1 MADVTHLIGIG
12 GVGMSALAQALLD
25 RGCAVSGADRQIA
38 ASGATPPTPV
48 LRALAA
54 QGVALYPDDGSGV
67 DAQTARIIVSTAI
80 EDTNPG
86 LRKAQAAGIPVVHRA
101 AALAEALSGRKL
113 VAVAGTCGKS
123 TVTAILGHVLTACG
137 FDPVVVNGAQIAG
150 WDENGTR
157 VGSVR
162 KGAGA
167 YAVAEGDESDKSLTA
182 FSPYAAIITNASADH
197 YSKEE
202 MDAVFDAFIRDVPGP
217 VVDGRL
223 GDEAAR
229 RRFPQGEGRAC
240 RDLEAA
246 IGSFPMPGAHN
257 RANARLALAMACALG
272 VNPAQAAAALASFPG
287 VERRLQR
294 VGSIPCGDR
303 EVAVYDD
310 YAHNPEKLHAMW
322 TTLADAFPRGV
333 AAAWRPHGYGPLR
346 KMLEPLAAAF
356 RDVMRPQDALVLL
369 PVYDAGGT
377 ADRSVNSDAL
387 AARLAGAPGTVALVQ
402 DLNEAETYLRARADA
417 FGAIVTAGAR
427 DPGLPV
433 LARRLAGKEK

>member
-25 RGCAVSGADRQIA
+25 RGCAVSGADRQITA
-38 ASGATPPTPV
+38 AGTPPPTPV

-54 QGVALYPDDGSGV
+54 QGVALSPDDGSGV
-67 DAQTARIIVSTAI
+67 DAATSRIIVSTAI

-86 LRKAQAAGIPVVHRA
+86 LRKAQEHGIPVVHRA
-101 AALAEALSGRKL
+101 AALAELLSDRKL

-123 TVTAILGHVLTACG
+123 TVTAILAHILVECG
-137 FDPVVVNGAQIAG
+137 FDPPVVNGAQIVG
-150 WDENGTR
+150 WDAHGTR

-162 KGAGA
+162 KGAGE
-167 YAVAEGDESDKSLTA
+167 YAVAEVDESDKSLTA
-182 FSPYAAIITNASADH
+182 FKPYAAIITNASADH

-217 VVDGRL
+217 VIDGRVPS
-223 GDEAAR
+223 GKRHSCRFIPEAEDAV
-229 RRFPQGEGRAC
+229 GA
-240 RDLEAA
+240 
-246 IGSFPMPGAHN
+246 FPMPGAHN

-272 VNPAQAAAALASFPG
+272 ADPVQAAAALATFPG

-294 VGSIPCGDR
+294 VGFLPCGDR
-303 EVAVYDD
+303 QVVVYDD
-310 YAHNPEKLHAMW
+310 YAHNPEKLRAMW
-322 TTLADAFPRGV
+322 TTLAEAYPRGV
-333 AAAWRPHGYGPLR
+333 AAVWRPHGYGPLR
-346 KMLEPLAAAF
+346 KMLEPLAAMF

-377 ADRSVNSDAL
+377 ADRSVNADAL
-387 AARLAGAPGTVALVQ
+387 AALLGDAPGAVKLVSN
-402 DLNEAETYLRARADA
+402 LEEAEEYLRARVDA
-417 FGAIVTAGAR
+417 FDAIVTAGAR

-433 LARRLAGKEK
+433 LARRLAGKER

>member
-1 MADVTHLIGIG
+1 MAGTIHLVGIG
-12 GVGMSALAQALLD
+12 GVGMSALAQAYLD
-25 RGCAVSGADRQIA
+25 AGHAVSGADRSLRA
-38 ASGATPPTPV
+38 DGSRTPV
-48 LRALAA
+48 LDALAA
-54 QGVALYPDDGSGV
+54 EGVRLFPDDGSGLDGGTERLV
-67 DAQTARIIVSTAI
+67 VSTAI
-80 EDTNPG
+80 EDTNPD
-86 LRKAQAAGIPVVHRA
+86 LAAARARGIPVVHRA
-101 AALAEALSGRKL
+101 AALSELLSGRKL

-123 TVTAILGHVLTACG
+123 TVTAILGHLLVECG

-150 WDENGTR
+150 WDAHGAR

-162 KGAGA
+162 KGAGT
-167 YAVAEGDESDKSLTA
+167 YAVAEVDESDKSLTA
-182 FSPYAAIITNASADH
+182 FKPYAAIITNASADH

-217 VVDGRL
+217 VIDGRV
-223 GDEAAR
+223 GGEAAG
-229 RRFPQGEGRAC
+229 RRFPQGE
-240 RDLEAA
+240 EAIA
-246 IGSFPMPGAHN
+246 SFPMPGAHN

-272 VNPAQAAAALASFPG
+272 ADPVRGAAALATFPG

-294 VGSIPCGDR
+294 IGSVPCGDR
-303 EVAVYDD
+303 QVVVYDD

-322 TTLADAFPRGV
+322 TTLADAYPRGV
-333 AAAWRPHGYGPLR
+333 AAVWRPHGYGPLR

-356 RDVMRPQDALVLL
+356 REVMRPQDALVLL

-387 AARLAGAPGTVALVQ
+387 ASRLADAPGAVGLVK
-402 DLNEAETYLRARADA
+402 DLKEAEAYLRARVDA

>member
-1 MADVTHLIGIG
+1 MAGTIHLVGIG
-12 GVGMSALAQALLD
+12 GVGMSALAQAYLD
-25 RGCAVSGADRQIA
+25 AGHAVSGADRSLRA
-38 ASGATPPTPV
+38 DGSRTPV
-48 LRALAA
+48 LEALAA
-54 QGVALYPDDGSGV
+54 EGVRLSPDDGSGV
-67 DAQTARIIVSTAI
+67 DAGTARVVVSTAI
-80 EDTNPG
+80 EDANPD
-86 LRKAQAAGIPVVHRA
+86 LVAARARGIPVVHRA
-101 AALAEALSGRKL
+101 AALAEVLSARKL

-123 TVTAILGHVLTACG
+123 TVTAILGHVLSVCG
-137 FDPVVVNGAQIAG
+137 FDPTVVNGAQIAG

-162 KGAGA
+162 KGAGD
-167 YAVAEGDESDKSLTA
+167 YAVAEVDESDKSLTA
-182 FSPYAAIITNASADH
+182 FHPYAAIITNASADH

-202 MDAVFDAFIRDVPGP
+202 MDAVFDAFVRDVPGP
-217 VVDGRL
+217 VIDGRDSS
-223 GDEAAR
+223 GKR
-229 RRFPQGEGRAC
+229 HSGRFDQEV
-240 RDLEAA
+240 EAA
-246 IGSFPMPGAHN
+246 IGTFPMPGAHN

-272 VNPAQAAAALASFPG
+272 ADPVQAAAAVATFPG

-294 VGSIPCGDR
+294 VGSISCGDH

-333 AAAWRPHGYGPLR
+333 AAVWRPHGYGPLR

-356 RDVMRPQDALVLL
+356 RSVMRPQDALVLL

-387 AARLAGAPGTVALVQ
+387 AARLADASGAVELVQ
-402 DLNEAETYLRARADA
+402 DLKGAEAYLRARADA
-417 FGAIVTAGAR
+417 FGVIVTAGAR

>member
-1 MADVTHLIGIG
+1 MAGTIHLVGIG
-12 GVGMSALAQALLD
+12 GVGMSALAQAYLD
-25 RGCAVSGADRQIA
+25 AGHAVSGADRSLRA
-38 ASGATPPTPV
+38 GGSRTPV
-48 LRALAA
+48 LDALAA
-54 QGVALYPDDGSGV
+54 EGVRLFPDDGSGIDGGTERLV
-67 DAQTARIIVSTAI
+67 ASTAI
-80 EDTNPG
+80 EDTNPD
-86 LRKAQAAGIPVVHRA
+86 LMAARARGIPVVHRA
-101 AALAEALSGRKL
+101 AALSELLSGRKL

-123 TVTAILGHVLTACG
+123 TVTAILGHLLVECG
-137 FDPVVVNGAQIAG
+137 FDPLVVNGAQIVG
-150 WDENGTR
+150 WDAHGAR

-162 KGAGA
+162 KGAGE
-167 YAVAEGDESDKSLTA
+167 YAVAEVDESDKSLTA
-182 FSPYAAIITNASADH
+182 FRPYAAIVTNASADH

-217 VVDGRL
+217 VIDGRV

-229 RRFPQGEGRAC
+229 RRFPQGE
-240 RDLEAA
+240 EA
-246 IGSFPMPGAHN
+246 IESFPMPGAHN

-272 VNPAQAAAALASFPG
+272 ADPARAAAALAAFPG

-294 VGSIPCGDR
+294 VGFFPCGDR
-303 EVAVYDD
+303 QVAVYDD

-322 TTLADAFPRGV
+322 TTLAEAYPRGV
-333 AAAWRPHGYGPLR
+333 AAVWRPHGYGPLR

-387 AARLAGAPGTVALVQ
+387 AARLADASGAVELVE
-402 DLNEAETYLRARADA
+402 DLKGAEAYLRARADA

-433 LARRLAGKEK
+433 LARRLAGKER

>member
-1 MADVTHLIGIG
+1 MAGTIHLVGIG
-12 GVGMSALAQALLD
+12 GVGMSALAQAYLD
-25 RGCAVSGADRQIA
+25 AGHAVSGADRSLRA
-38 ASGATPPTPV
+38 DGSRTPV
-48 LRALAA
+48 LEALAA
-54 QGVALYPDDGSGV
+54 EGVRLSPDDGSGV
-67 DAQTARIIVSTAI
+67 DAGTARVVVSTAI
-80 EDTNPG
+80 EDANPD
-86 LRKAQAAGIPVVHRA
+86 LVAARARGIPVVHRA
-101 AALAEALSGRKL
+101 AALAEVLSARKL

-123 TVTAILGHVLTACG
+123 TVTAILGYVLSVCG
-137 FDPVVVNGAQIAG
+137 FDPTVVNGAQIAG

-162 KGAGA
+162 KGAGD
-167 YAVAEGDESDKSLTA
+167 YAVAEVDESDKSLTA
-182 FSPYAAIITNASADH
+182 FHPYAAIITNASADH

-202 MDAVFDAFIRDVPGP
+202 MDAVFDAFVRDVPGP
-217 VVDGRL
+217 VIDGRDSS
-223 GDEAAR
+223 GKR
-229 RRFPQGEGRAC
+229 HSGRFDQEV
-240 RDLEAA
+240 EAA
-246 IGSFPMPGAHN
+246 IGTFPMPGAHN

-272 VNPAQAAAALASFPG
+272 ADPVQAAAALATFPG

-294 VGSIPCGDR
+294 VGSISCGDH

-333 AAAWRPHGYGPLR
+333 AAVWRPHGYGPLR

-356 RDVMRPQDALVLL
+356 RSVMRPQDALVLL

-387 AARLAGAPGTVALVQ
+387 AARLADASGAVELVQ
-402 DLNEAETYLRARADA
+402 DLKGAEAYLRARADA
-417 FGAIVTAGAR
+417 FGVIVTAGAR

>member
-25 RGCAVSGADRQIA
+25 KGCAVSGADRQIV
-38 ASGATPPTPV
+38 ASATPPPTPV

-54 QGVALYPDDGSGV
+54 QGVALFPDDGSGV
-67 DAQTARIIVSTAI
+67 DVGTARIIVSTAI
-80 EDTNPG
+80 EDSNPG
-86 LRKAQAAGIPVVHRA
+86 LRKAKDSGIPVVHRA
-101 AALAEALSGRKL
+101 AALAETLSSRKL

-150 WDENGTR
+150 WDENGAR

-162 KGAGA
+162 KGVGE
-167 YAVAEGDESDKSLTA
+167 YAVAEVDESDKSLTA

-217 VVDGRL
+217 VLDGRDTS
-223 GDEAAR
+223 GKRHFDRFTQEA
-229 RRFPQGEGRAC
+229 
-240 RDLEAA
+240 EAA
-246 IGSFPMPGAHN
+246 IGTFPMPGAHN

-272 VNPAQAAAALASFPG
+272 ADPAQAAAALASFPG

-294 VGSIPCGDR
+294 IGSVLCGDR
-303 EVAVYDD
+303 QVAVYDD

-333 AAAWRPHGYGPLR
+333 AVVWRPHGYGPLR
-346 KMLEPLAAAF
+346 KMLEPLSAAF

-387 AARLAGAPGTVALVQ
+387 AARLADASGTVALVQ
-402 DLNEAETYLRARADA
+402 DLEGAEAYLRARADA
-417 FGAIVTAGAR
+417 FGVIVTAGAR

-433 LARRLAGKEK
+433 LARRLAEKEK

>member
-1 MADVTHLIGIG
+1 MAGTVHLVGIG
-12 GVGMSALAQALLD
+12 GVGMSALAQAYLD
-25 RGCAVSGADRQIA
+25 AGHAVSGADRSLRA
-38 ASGATPPTPV
+38 DGSRTPV
-48 LRALAA
+48 LDALAA
-54 QGVALYPDDGSGV
+54 EGVRLFPDDGSGI
-67 DAQTARIIVSTAI
+67 DAGTERLVVSTAI
-80 EDTNPG
+80 EETNPD
-86 LRKAQAAGIPVVHRA
+86 LMAARARGIPVVHRA
-101 AALAEALSGRKL
+101 AALSELLSGRKL

-123 TVTAILGHVLTACG
+123 TVTAILGHVLVECG

-150 WDENGTR
+150 WDANGAR

-162 KGAGA
+162 KGAGE
-167 YAVAEGDESDKSLTA
+167 YAVAEVDESDKSLTA

-217 VVDGRL
+217 IIDGRDSS
-223 GDEAAR
+223 GKR
-229 RRFPQGEGRAC
+229 YPSRFAQGVE
-240 RDLEAA
+240 EA
-246 IGSFPMPGAHN
+246 IGAFPMPGAHN

-272 VNPAQAAAALASFPG
+272 ADLAQAAAALATFPG

-294 VGSIPCGDR
+294 VGFVLCGDR
-303 EVAVYDD
+303 QVAVYDD

-333 AAAWRPHGYGPLR
+333 AAVWRPHGYGPLR

-387 AARLAGAPGTVALVQ
+387 AARLADAPGEVSLVN
-402 DLNEAETYLRARADA
+402 DLKEAEAYLRARADA

>member
-1 MADVTHLIGIG
+1 MLDVTHLIGIG
-12 GVGMSALAQALLD
+12 GVGMSALAQTLLD
-25 RGCAVSGADRQIA
+25 RGCVVSGADRQIA
-38 ASGATPPTPV
+38 APDAPPPTPV

-54 QGVALYPDDGSGV
+54 QGVALFPDDGSGV
-67 DAQTARIIVSTAI
+67 GAETARVIVSTAI

-123 TVTAILGHVLTACG
+123 TVTAILGHVLTVCG

-162 KGAGA
+162 KGAGE
-167 YAVAEGDESDKSLTA
+167 YAVAEVDESDKSLTA

-202 MDAVFDAFIRDVPGP
+202 MDAVFDAFMRDVPGP
-217 VVDGRL
+217 IIDGRVTA
-223 GDEAAR
+223 GASAEAVA
-229 RRFPQGEGRAC
+229 G
-240 RDLEAA
+240 L
-246 IGSFPMPGAHN
+246 PMPGAHN

-272 VNPAQAAAALASFPG
+272 ADPVQAAAALASFPG

-294 VGSIPCGDR
+294 IGSLLRGDR
-303 EVAVYDD
+303 QVAVYDD

-333 AAAWRPHGYGPLR
+333 AVVWRPHGYGPLR

-387 AARLAGAPGTVALVQ
+387 AARLVDASGTVALVQ
-402 DLNEAETYLRARADA
+402 DLEGAEAYLRARADA

-433 LARRLAGKEK
+433 LARRLAEKEK